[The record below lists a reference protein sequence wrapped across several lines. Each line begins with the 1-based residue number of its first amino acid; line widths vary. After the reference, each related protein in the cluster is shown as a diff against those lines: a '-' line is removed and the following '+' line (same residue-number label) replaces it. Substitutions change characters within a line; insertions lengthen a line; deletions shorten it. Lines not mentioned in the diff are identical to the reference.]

1 MPLSMCFEFYFES
14 QSTLKALKVIVLLLQ
29 GVTCVV
35 LTVAVLKIRKIVND
49 IKGIDIK
56 IGRLVLHLA
65 AFWLYFISYFIY
77 YVSYIQNDTRH
88 GFWFEFALL
97 ATVVTETISVII
109 LTYIIWE
116 IYSISL
122 EQQMMDEEYERVQS

>member
-1 MPLSMCFEFYFES
+1 M
-14 QSTLKALKVIVLLLQ
+14 
-29 GVTCVV
+29 
-35 LTVAVLKIRKIVND
+35 ND

-77 YVSYIQNDTRH
+77 YVCYIQNDTRH